1 MERGAVCFE
10 ARTSYS
16 VMLVTDTSAIREVK

>member
-1 MERGAVCFE
+1 VCFE